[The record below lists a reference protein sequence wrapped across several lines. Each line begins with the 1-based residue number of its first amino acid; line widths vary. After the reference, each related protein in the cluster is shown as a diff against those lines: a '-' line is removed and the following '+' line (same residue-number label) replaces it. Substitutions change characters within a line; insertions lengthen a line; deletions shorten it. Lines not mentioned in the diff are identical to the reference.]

1 MKKPLAIRATTLAV
15 ALLTGLLAACGGD
28 SPDSLIASG
37 KEFLA
42 KNDNKAAIIQFKNA
56 LQQNPDL
63 GEARFL
69 LGKALLEGGD
79 PRGAEVELRRAAA
92 LNYPHD
98 LTIPLLATAL
108 LAEGQAKK
116 VVDEF
121 SGTELSG
128 EAKAAL
134 KMSLAQ
140 AYQATGNRDAAQAA
154 IAAALAA
161 KPDYVPAQIASART
175 KAAQEDISGAL
186 SIVDGILGKNPGE
199 PEALM
204 LKGSL
209 LAYKGDQEGALE
221 LYNKALQ
228 SKPDYL
234 PAHTAVITALMQKG
248 AIDDAA
254 KQLDAMRKVAPK
266 NPQTLYLEAQLAYK
280 RKDFKTVRDLSQQ
293 LLKTAPGN
301 PLFLQMAGAA
311 EYQLGS
317 YVQADD
323 LLNKALQQAPDL
335 RLARSLL
342 VTNYLRSGQPAKA
355 LSTLQ
360 PVLDKIDKDSA
371 MLALAGEAYLQS
383 GDPKKAEEYFAKA
396 SKLDPDNP
404 ARRTSIALAH
414 MAQGDIGTATSE
426 LERLSSED
434 KGITADRALIASY
447 LRRNELD
454 KALAAIDVLQKKQP
468 DNPTIYNL
476 RARILLA
483 KKDTTGARKNLEKAL
498 ALNPAYISAVAA
510 LASLDMAENK
520 PEDARKRFESVLATD
535 PKNSAALL
543 SLAKLTLATRGKPED
558 ALALIDKAV
567 SGNPGEVGPRL
578 ALIEFHLA
586 NKDAKKATVA
596 AQDALAAIPD
606 KPELL
611 NAAGAAQYLS
621 GDVNQALATYAKL
634 ATLQPASPL
643 APMRIAEIQM
653 AQKNT
658 DEAIKNLR
666 KALEIKPDLLEAQR
680 SLIVALLAAG
690 KTKDALGVARDVQ
703 KQRPKEAIGYI
714 IEGDVQA
721 SGKHWPEAV
730 AAYRTGLKQAPSSD
744 LAIRLHKALLAS
756 QNTVDA
762 DKTASEWL
770 KTHPKDVAIRLYLG
784 DLATARKDYP
794 AATQHYRSV
803 IDLQPENALAL
814 NNLAWVSGQTKSPK
828 AMEYAEKAN
837 KLAPNQP
844 AFMDTQ
850 AMLMAEK
857 GNTAG
862 AIALL
867 RKALEIS
874 PQAAPVRLNL
884 ARVLISAGRKDEAR
898 SELDALA
905 KLGDKFPEQA
915 EVEKLQKTL

>member
-1 MKKPLAIRATTLAV
+1 
-15 ALLTGLLAACGGD
+15 
-28 SPDSLIASG
+28 
-37 KEFLA
+37 
-42 KNDNKAAIIQFKNA
+42 
-56 LQQNPDL
+56 
-63 GEARFL
+63 
-69 LGKALLEGGD
+69 
-79 PRGAEVELRRAAA
+79 
-92 LNYPHD
+92 
-98 LTIPLLATAL
+98 
-108 LAEGQAKK
+108 
-116 VVDEF
+116 
-121 SGTELSG
+121 
-128 EAKAAL
+128 
-134 KMSLAQ
+134 
-140 AYQATGNRDAAQAA
+140 
-154 IAAALAA
+154 
-161 KPDYVPAQIASART
+161 
-175 KAAQEDISGAL
+175 
-186 SIVDGILGKNPGE
+186 
-199 PEALM
+199 M
-204 LKGSL
+204 LKSSL
-209 LAYKGDQEGALE
+209 LAYKGDQESAME
-221 LYNKALQ
+221 LYNKVLQ

-234 PAHTAVITALMQKG
+234 PAHTAIIAALMQKD

-280 RKDFKTVRDLSQQ
+280 LKDFKTVRDLSQQ

-311 EYQLGS
+311 EYQLGA
-317 YVQADD
+317 YVQAED
-323 LLNKALQQAPDL
+323 LLNKALKQAPDL

-355 LSTLQ
+355 LSALQ
-360 PVLDKIDKDSA
+360 PVLDKIDKDSS
-371 MLALAGEAYLQS
+371 MLALAGEVYLQS
-383 GDPKKAEEYFAKA
+383 GEPKTAEQYFVKA

-404 ARRTSIALAH
+404 ARRTSIALAQ
-414 MAQGDIGTATSE
+414 MAQGDIATATSE
-426 LERLSSED
+426 LERVSGDD

-454 KALAAIDVLQKKQP
+454 KALAAIDVLQKKKP
-468 DNPTIYNL
+468 ENPAIYSL

-483 KKDTTGARKNLEKAL
+483 KKDNAGARKNLDQAL
-498 ALNPAYISAVAA
+498 TLNPTYIPAIANLAA
-510 LASLDMAENK
+510 MDLADGK
-520 PEDARKRFESVLATD
+520 PDDARKRFESVLATD

-586 NKDAKKATVA
+586 NKDAKKATAA

-658 DEAIKNLR
+658 DEAVKNLR
-666 KALEIKPDLLEAQR
+666 KALEVKPDLLEAQR
-680 SLIVALLAAG
+680 SLIVALLATG
-690 KTKDALGVARDVQ
+690 KNKDALGVARDVQ

-744 LAIRLHKALLAS
+744 LAIRLHKGLLAT
-756 QNTVDA
+756 QNTVEA

-850 AMLMAEK
+850 AMLMADK
-857 GNTAG
+857 GDTAG

-867 RKALEIS
+867 REALEIS

-898 SELDALA
+898 SELEALA

-915 EVEKLQKTL
+915 EVAKLQKTL